1 MKTRTIFLILASL
14 ALAACA
20 SSARRLAA
28 QREKDPQYQYEKAV
42 VCMNYGLHDDALK
55 YLDQALVLNSR
66 HFLSHNLRGLA
77 MMMKGNLPEALS
89 SFQRC
94 VEVAPNFSEG
104 HNNWGTALEEDGKT
118 ERAEAEYL
126 RAAAIDGNANACYN
140 LAKLYF
146 RQEKFELAL
155 DAVRRSLQKNN
166 RSVLAFNLQGL
177 ILQAL
182 KKMDDAVVSF
192 EAALR
197 LVPDEVNVRF
207 NLAAAFYALEEYAKA
222 RDTLARA
229 RKDLQTRPAQPQ
241 DAELRRRIED
251 LARRLEGR

>member
-1 MKTRTIFLILASL
+1 MKTRTIALLFASFM
-14 ALAACA
+14 LAACA
-20 SSARRLAA
+20 SSAQRLAA

-42 VCMNYGLHDDALK
+42 VCMNYGLQDDALK
-55 YLDQALVLNSR
+55 YLDQALALNGR
-66 HFLSHNLRGLA
+66 HYLALNLRGLA
-77 MMMKGNLPEALS
+77 MMMKGNLPESLS

-94 VEVAPNFSEG
+94 VEIAPNFSEG

-118 ERAEAEYL
+118 DRAEAEYL

-146 RQEKFELAL
+146 QQKKFEPAL

-166 RSVLAFNLQGL
+166 RSVLAFNMQGL
-177 ILQAL
+177 ILQSL
-182 KKMDDAVVSF
+182 KKMDDAVDSF

-197 LVPDEVNVRF
+197 IVPDEVNVRF
-207 NLAAAFYALEEYAKA
+207 NLAAAFYAMEDYVKA
-222 RDTLARA
+222 RDALARA
-229 RKDLQTRPAQPQ
+229 RKDLQARPVQPQ
-241 DAELRRRIED
+241 DAELRRRMDD